1 MRSKILFADID
12 SKTFCMSPESLEKI
26 LKKVKVDLVIVVHMC
41 GHPADLKKFK
51 KLKKNINLNL
61 LRTPVML

>member
-41 GHPADLKKFK
+41 GHPADLKNS
-51 KLKKNINLNL
+51 KN
-61 LRTPVML
+61 